1 MLQRLKKIISALTVT
16 AMIFGI
22 MPIGA
27 FAENLNKADYEELN
41 DGYLKVVV
49 SAKNGGFLIDTV
61 EGDKLN
67 KADDNKYL
75 LFPDENYDTS
85 YTSFRVKR
93 GDEVKDYIFG
103 RKYGFLGK
111 DSSDVTLVKNSD
123 NIVATWSVDG
133 LTFTQTVTLANTK
146 SALHGMASIS
156 YGVKST
162 DGRSA
167 DSVQARVMLDT
178 ALGYQDY
185 AVYEL
190 TKKDSTYEQIQSET
204 VIDNSDGEAYN
215 NALFGY
221 DNPKAPSVTAY
232 TVNASINN
240 KIVAPY
246 QIAFGHWNNLASS
259 VFDFEPDNSLTFTN
273 PYNEKY
279 LTADSAYALYF
290 DMGSVAANGEGNTVA
305 TNYGIYSNVTV
316 NNDDKVAINFS
327 SELGAMQ
334 LTDTK
339 DEYKPQTADGKN
351 GDFSV
356 STQIKNVSQ
365 NEMKQI
371 AVAVYPQEG
380 ITPYDL
386 SGNLDVTASY
396 SNPFSVDIIDFNADE
411 ERQVVF
417 NFNAE
422 PLTATDYRKIEVRCY
437 DVSGTD
443 GKLLSEN
450 LIGQRSIYLLCPGA
464 TGDRVSFISTA
475 PEIVYNR
482 GTRHIYLA
490 GQNFNLL
497 KNKSEYDIKVTPLN
511 GSQPLTVSA
520 ENFIL
525 DTENNTADL
534 ILDELMSVGTYQIVF
549 DMKDPTKKDITSD
562 ALKFNVSDDIAY
574 QGGSY
579 GVVTIEKDG
588 DNKYALRAYKDEKE
602 YSDEVPN
609 AQNISLLEL
618 RGDFTLKYENGK
630 IAEAEAVSLETVDHK
645 AKSTINISNCLDIE
659 KGTVT
664 VSVENVGQD
673 DQTINIDIDGEVY
686 TTGARTKVWSG
697 VCAISS
703 FENGSEST
711 LLQYT
716 NEGEQTGDVE
726 NSVANTNGIML
737 MWPGAASTAQTIAG
751 MVMEFRYCQFG
762 QMATVDG
769 EVTSKTPK
777 QRVIAFG
784 AQLSP
789 DFLVPSNFDW
799 SNRKTSAME
808 VAQLK
813 MASSNYTPSQLRDV
827 QDRYAEDQ
835 EEWEDAEGGSLNLY
849 IHDILFGGGFI
860 GFNTSVE
867 VEVPSYADGLPS
879 VEGTLDLKVMNNE
892 YTIGVQGSADMMA
905 FEMEAEIRLR
915 SNNGIP
921 IPDKLYFY
929 AGGFTPGINVD
940 GMGVFWIK
948 GAGGGIDN
956 LFETIYPSSS
966 VPPITLL
973 LSGQFALFDVLSA
986 RGDVSISPRD
996 LSIALSDVNVAGITL
1011 IDYAGIEC
1019 AWYPELRF
1027 AAGVSIGIFDVISG
1041 DGHLIVEKDKVKDKY
1056 FWEGYATAVVSIPKK
1071 IPIFGGIE
1079 IGSADLGV
1087 NAEKI
1092 WGALHVLKIDAGV
1105 TYYWGGDVD
1114 FAFGKYDAPEPTIEL
1129 SAEGIPVYY
1138 DEKTDRTLY
1147 MKLNNSIRT
1156 LASTDDISL
1165 FGSNGATVSSLAGKT
1180 VHSVNFGKYNN
1191 GNGILTISYDAPSQ
1205 LIAETYAKNI
1215 EMENYPIVWSDSSK
1229 TADDTANANANAML
1243 NWNEDTKK
1251 ATVTITVT
1259 DENYFNKALQLK
1271 TGIASSVTIYA
1282 LSKLPTIDNA
1292 VLNNNTVTW
1301 SGEDLDK
1308 FNSLTIY
1315 AEESNNEVY
1324 PLYKTENVNDIK
1336 SKSANIT
1343 MPENMPSGEY
1353 TVKVVATTTDESAN
1367 PVVTTDKKLNYTNP
1381 SQPSAPTFNVAL
1393 GGDYSIDLTGINQD
1407 NYDGYKVSIYE
1418 VQDGKNVPTV
1428 FDNMTV
1434 SGSDVITVGGQY
1446 TKTVTV
1452 DKNGNIVNK
1461 NDLTED
1467 EKKDIKTQTEQV

>member
-351 GDFSV
+351 GDFSM

-475 PEIVYNR
+475 PEIIYNR

-1056 FWEGYATAVVSIPKK
+1056 FWEGYATAMVSIPKK

-1147 MKLNNSIRT
+1147 MKLNNNIRT

-1191 GNGILTISYDAPSQ
+1191 ENGILTISYDAPSQ

-1315 AEESNNEVY
+1315 AEDSNNEVY
-1324 PLYKTENVNDIK
+1324 PLYKTENVNEI
-1336 SKSANIT
+1336 
-1343 MPENMPSGEY
+1343 
-1353 TVKVVATTTDESAN
+1353 
-1367 PVVTTDKKLNYTNP
+1367 
-1381 SQPSAPTFNVAL
+1381 
-1393 GGDYSIDLTGINQD
+1393 
-1407 NYDGYKVSIYE
+1407 
-1418 VQDGKNVPTV
+1418 
-1428 FDNMTV
+1428 
-1434 SGSDVITVGGQY
+1434 
-1446 TKTVTV
+1446 
-1452 DKNGNIVNK
+1452 
-1461 NDLTED
+1461 
-1467 EKKDIKTQTEQV
+1467 